1 MQVVKLCYDQDLL
14 SEESILD
21 WAREKDSAGAED
33 RRFVDMCS
41 DLLVWLEDAD
51 EESSEEEESGSEEEE
66 EDGSE

>member
-1 MQVVKLCYDQDLL
+1 MVKLCYDQDLL

-51 EESSEEEESGSEEEE
+51 EESGSEEEE